1 MTNNVLVGVKDIGQ
15 RLFGGYAEL
24 LRIPHT
30 ARFSVGS
37 VIACMPFPMV
47 GMTITISVQHY
58 YGNYSLA
65 GALTAVQAIA
75 LAVASPVLGKLVDKF
90 GQRQV
95 SIPTI
100 IVWMVAAIALVSCIT
115 ARVPS
120 WILFCIVPFM
130 AAIPPWGA
138 MSRQRWTTLLKGDAE
153 KTNRALSL
161 SGVFDECMWVIG
173 NPLASTLAV
182 ISGLLAFSFTGMC
195 VVIGALMFLTELTT
209 EPKSQTQLAREAG
222 MTRKEYREREVARSK
237 ALQAEAAVEYARN
250 KARAEGKTAAEVQA
264 AMEKAEAEVKAG
276 RKESIWG
283 PGLIAVC
290 VTWFGLGAFQ
300 SAAGISIVA
309 FATEAHMKQFTGFVF
324 ACFSFSSLIGALV
337 YGAKNWTIPLW
348 KRFYFCLAVVNLGI
362 GSFMFAK
369 HLWVIMIIY
378 LCIGV
383 CQAPTWVN
391 GNQLMLHLVPPTRF
405 TEGMADNPHNEKRV
419 RIAMD
424 SDALFVTPLFG
435 SYFGQPL
442 GVCSSDHTP
451 SLCEKLFSHLAS
463 SSSGVR
469 RFSCFF
475 KRFIALVCVSS
486 SSHLRVRKFHTIT
499 TAVAMSLPTL
509 VRIRYSVLCDT

>member
-1 MTNNVLVGVKDIGQ
+1 MTNQVFAGVTSVGH

-47 GMTITISVQHY
+47 GMTITIAVQHY

-100 IVWMVAAIALVSCIT
+100 IVWMVAATALVSCIT

-138 MSRQRWTTLLKGDAE
+138 MSRQRWTTLLKGDSE

-182 ISGLLAFSFTGMC
+182 ISGVLAFSFTGMC
-195 VVIGALMFLTELTT
+195 VVVGALMFLTELTT

-222 MTRKEYREREVARSK
+222 MTRKEYRERETARS
-237 ALQAEAAVEYARN
+237 
-250 KARAEGKTAAEVQA
+250 EGKTAAKVQA
-264 AMEKAEAEVKAG
+264 AMEQAAADVKAG

-309 FATEAHMKQFTGFVF
+309 FATEANMKQYTGFVF

-348 KRFYFCLAVVNLGI
+348 KRFYFCLAVVDLGI

-378 LCIGV
+378 LLIGV

-405 TEGMADNPHNEKRV
+405 TEGMAWMGAMNSIGGSV
-419 RIAMD
+419 GSAIAGQFIDRMG
-424 SDALFVTPLFG
+424 SHGGFLVVTVLALASLAIALFGFKQIKDSTE
-435 SYFGQPL
+435 QPML
-442 GVCSSDHTP
+442 TS
-451 SLCEKLFSHLAS
+451 
-463 SSSGVR
+463 
-469 RFSCFF
+469 
-475 KRFIALVCVSS
+475 VS
-486 SSHLRVRKFHTIT
+486 V
-499 TAVAMSLPTL
+499 
-509 VRIRYSVLCDT
+509 

>member
-1 MTNNVLVGVKDIGQ
+1 MSNTVLDGAKSIAH

-30 ARFSVGS
+30 ARFSIGS

-75 LAVASPVLGKLVDKF
+75 LALASPVLGRLVDKF

-100 IVWMVAAIALVSCIT
+100 LVWIVAATALTSCVT

-153 KTNRALSL
+153 RTNRALSL
-161 SGVFDECMWVIG
+161 SGVFDECMWVVG

-195 VVIGALMFLTELTT
+195 VVVGALMFLTEVST

-222 MTRKEYREREVARSK
+222 MTRKEYREREAARSK
-237 ALQAEAAVEYARN
+237 ALQVETAIEYARDR
-250 KARAEGKTAAEVQA
+250 ARSEGKSENEVREAMRQAEMDA
-264 AMEKAEAEVKAG
+264 RAG

-309 FATEAHMKQFTGFVF
+309 FATEANMKQYTGFVF
-324 ACFSFSSLIGALV
+324 ACFSFSSMIGALV

-369 HLWVIMIIY
+369 HLWVIMVIY
-378 LCIGV
+378 LLIGV

-405 TEGMADNPHNEKRV
+405 TEGVAWMGAMNSIGSSAGSA
-419 RIAMD
+419 IAGQFIDRMG
-424 SDALFVTPLFG
+424 SHGGFIVVTALALM
-435 SYFGQPL
+435 
-442 GVCSSDHTP
+442 
-451 SLCEKLFSHLAS
+451 SLA
-463 SSSGVR
+463 
-469 RFSCFF
+469 
-475 KRFIALVCVSS
+475 IALIGIRQIKTSTEQPMLTTVS
-486 SSHLRVRKFHTIT
+486 V
-499 TAVAMSLPTL
+499 
-509 VRIRYSVLCDT
+509 

>member
-1 MTNNVLVGVKDIGQ
+1 MTNQVFAGVTSVGH

-47 GMTITISVQHY
+47 GMTITIAVQHY

-100 IVWMVAAIALVSCIT
+100 IVWMVAATALVSCIT

-138 MSRQRWTTLLKGDAE
+138 MSRQRWTTLLKGDSE

-182 ISGLLAFSFTGMC
+182 ISGVLAFSFTGMC
-195 VVIGALMFLTELTT
+195 VVVGALMFLTELTT

-222 MTRKEYREREVARSK
+222 MTRKEYRERETARSK
-237 ALQAEAAVEYARN
+237 ALQAEAAVEYARDR
-250 KARAEGKTAAEVQA
+250 ARSEGKTAAKVQA
-264 AMEKAEAEVKAG
+264 AMEQAAADVKAG

-309 FATEAHMKQFTGFVF
+309 FATEANMKQYTGFVF

-337 YGAKNWTIPLW
+337 YGAKN
-348 KRFYFCLAVVNLGI
+348 
-362 GSFMFAK
+362 
-369 HLWVIMIIY
+369 
-378 LCIGV
+378 
-383 CQAPTWVN
+383 
-391 GNQLMLHLVPPTRF
+391 
-405 TEGMADNPHNEKRV
+405 
-419 RIAMD
+419 
-424 SDALFVTPLFG
+424 
-435 SYFGQPL
+435 
-442 GVCSSDHTP
+442 
-451 SLCEKLFSHLAS
+451 
-463 SSSGVR
+463 
-469 RFSCFF
+469 
-475 KRFIALVCVSS
+475 
-486 SSHLRVRKFHTIT
+486 
-499 TAVAMSLPTL
+499 
-509 VRIRYSVLCDT
+509 

>member
-1 MTNNVLVGVKDIGQ
+1 MSNTVLDGAKSIGH

-30 ARFSVGS
+30 ARFSIGS

-75 LAVASPVLGKLVDKF
+75 IAIASPVLGRLVDKF
-90 GQRQV
+90 GQRQI

-100 IVWMVAAIALVSCIT
+100 LVWIVAATALTCCIT

-120 WILFCIVPFM
+120 WILFCIVPFL

-138 MSRQRWTTLLKGDAE
+138 MSRQRWTTLLKGDTE
-153 KTNRALSL
+153 RTNRALSL
-161 SGVFDECMWVIG
+161 SGVFDECMWVVG

-195 VVIGALMFLTELTT
+195 VVVGALMFLTEVST

-222 MTRKEYREREVARSK
+222 MTRKEYREREAARSK
-237 ALQAEAAVEYARN
+237 ALQVETAIEYARDR
-250 KARAEGKTAAEVQA
+250 ARSEGKSENEVREAMRQAEMDA
-264 AMEKAEAEVKAG
+264 RAG

-309 FATEAHMKQFTGFVF
+309 FATEANMKQYTGFVF
-324 ACFSFSSLIGALV
+324 ACFSFSSMIGALV

-378 LCIGV
+378 LLIGV

-405 TEGMADNPHNEKRV
+405 TEGVAWMGAMNSIGSSAGSA
-419 RIAMD
+419 IAGQFIDRMG
-424 SDALFVTPLFG
+424 SHGGFIVVTALALM
-435 SYFGQPL
+435 
-442 GVCSSDHTP
+442 
-451 SLCEKLFSHLAS
+451 SLA
-463 SSSGVR
+463 
-469 RFSCFF
+469 
-475 KRFIALVCVSS
+475 IALIGIRQIKTSTEQPMLTTVS
-486 SSHLRVRKFHTIT
+486 V
-499 TAVAMSLPTL
+499 
-509 VRIRYSVLCDT
+509 